1 MNVLFN
7 RASWVKVLRLEQ
19 GPDQDRRQHDGQH
32 RVDEDLGAA
41 GRF

>member
-7 RASWVKVLRLEQ
+7 RAPWVKVRRLEQ

-32 RVDEDLGAA
+32 RVEQDLGADM
-41 GRF
+41 RF